1 MPTTTYAYRQTAI
14 QSTFGQRFGGKAM
27 RLIHEVI
34 EDLRGL
40 PDVEVTPMGAALEE
54 LLGGE
59 RGSLPELAERFAEAG
74 LGHIME
80 SWIGNGPN
88 LPISTRDL
96 RHILG
101 EERAEDLATLT
112 GMASGDFLVHL
123 ARLLPAAVHRMTPE
137 GELEARIK
145 STSPSRK

>member
-1 MPTTTYAYRQTAI
+1 MRTAANANRQTAI

-40 PDVEVTPMGAALEE
+40 PDEEVTPIGAALEE

-59 RGSLPELAERFAEAG
+59 RGSLPELAERLTEAG
-74 LGHIME
+74 LGNIMA
-80 SWIGNGPN
+80 SWIGHGPN
-88 LPISTRDL
+88 LPISTR
-96 RHILG
+96 RRVLG
-101 EERAEDLATLT
+101 KERVADLATLT
-112 GMASGDFLVHL
+112 GMTSGDFLVHL

-137 GELEARIK
+137 GELEAR
-145 STSPSRK
+145 SRMRGEPDVA

>member
-1 MPTTTYAYRQTAI
+1 LFQA
-14 QSTFGQRFGGKAM
+14 GGYKGDVM

-40 PDVEVTPMGAALEE
+40 PDEDVTPIGAALEA

-59 RGSLPELAERFAEAG
+59 RGSLPELADRFTEAG
-74 LGHIME
+74 LGDIMA

-88 LPISTRDL
+88 LPISPRDL

-101 EERAEDLATLT
+101 EERVADLATLA
-112 GMASGDFLVHL
+112 GLPSGDFLVRL

-137 GELEARIK
+137 GEMRTPA
-145 STSPSRK
+145 

>member
-1 MPTTTYAYRQTAI
+1 
-14 QSTFGQRFGGKAM
+14 M

-40 PDVEVTPMGAALEE
+40 PDDEVTPMAAALEE

-59 RGSLPELAERFAEAG
+59 RGSLPELAERFTEAG
-74 LGHIME
+74 LGHVMA

-88 LPISTRDL
+88 LPVSTRDL
-96 RHILG
+96 RQILG
-101 EERAEDLATLT
+101 EERAEDLATLA

-137 GELEARIK
+137 GEL
-145 STSPSRK
+145 